1 MTKGW
6 FIACCSGKSLG
17 WLTHL
22 YRLFTWSGTFFLIA
36 CLPLCLSS
44 TNEILSLLTSSLTA
58 WWWHFISFFS
68 SFRFTVTSYKDW
80 YILSVCS
87 FLRRFLYKRKKVWSL
102 CEPLPGV
109 CKNSR
114 DSSTIVCM
122 NEGLRSLAGWS
133 GRRHQRPFLWY
144 RLPAIMT
151 IILDVCRLREW
162 RAKLS

>member
-6 FIACCSGKSLG
+6 FIACCSGKSLQ
-17 WLTHL
+17 TVYMIRH
-22 YRLFTWSGTFFLIA
+22 FL
-36 CLPLCLSS
+36 LDCLSS
-44 TNEILSLLTSSLTA
+44 SMPL
-58 WWWHFISFFS
+58 W
-68 SFRFTVTSYKDW
+68 
-80 YILSVCS
+80 
-87 FLRRFLYKRKKVWSL
+87 YKRDSLPLNLLVDCLVMTFYFFFPLPFVSPLRLTKIDTYCRSALFCGASSINEKKVWSL

-151 IILDVCRLREW
+151 IILDVSRLREW